1 MADTSIIMFFGDGEH
16 KFHLTDQMISELQ
29 RKCGSGIGVIATRLF
44 TQQFALSDIT
54 ETIRLGLIG
63 GGCNPEIAK
72 AMIDAYVVGLPL
84 TQSYHIAL
92 PVINAAY
99 FGGEPEVVPVDTEQP
114 KEEDAA

>member
-1 MADTSIIMFFGDGEH
+1 MADTSVTMFFGDSEH
-16 KFHLTDQMISELQ
+16 KFHLTDPMIDELQ

-44 TQQFALSDIT
+44 TQQFSLSDIT

-72 AMIDAYVVGLPL
+72 AMIDAYVAGLPL

-92 PVINAAY
+92 PVMNAAY
-99 FGGEPEVVPVDTEQP
+99 FGSEPEVVPVDTEQSQ
-114 KEEDAA
+114 EQEAA